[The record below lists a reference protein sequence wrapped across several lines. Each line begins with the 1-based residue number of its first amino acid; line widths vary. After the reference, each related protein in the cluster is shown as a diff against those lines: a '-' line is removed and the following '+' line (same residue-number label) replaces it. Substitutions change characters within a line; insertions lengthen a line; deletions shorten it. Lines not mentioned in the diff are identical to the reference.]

1 MPLSKQQREFYRI
14 FSRHGSGDALVEI
27 TPREVALLV
36 HIAHADLHRRPASWM
51 CSAYCALLATG
62 LYALTPRD
70 IGNLPD
76 ISEEE
81 AFRYLEAAKAT
92 DANDLIFLYLKN
104 LSELY
109 RRRFKFY
116 NIMRVQPFPSP
127 EQIGPR
133 CLLEFGNCS
142 DDLLFTWMAWRKFM
156 YDVDNRSAQE
166 TGYLFEPILASCL
179 GGESVSHRNSPVK
192 RVDGN
197 GRQTSEGRQVDCY
210 IRDAS
215 EVYELKLRVSIAASG
230 QGRIDEE
237 LSFPYEA
244 RVAGLKPILVVF
256 DSTPSPLL
264 EKLSAEYTRHGG
276 SVAIGEAAWAKL
288 AERAGKGMEVFIAK
302 YIKPPIQKMRQW
314 QRVLP
319 ADILL
324 SASSRGMSISSGTG
338 DSYTIPRE
346 DDVR

>member
-1 MPLSKQQREFYRI
+1 MSLSKQQREFYRI

-27 TPREVALLV
+27 TPREVALLA

-81 AFRYLEAAKAT
+81 AFHCLEAAKAT
-92 DANDLIFLYLKN
+92 DAND
-104 LSELY
+104 
-109 RRRFKFY
+109 
-116 NIMRVQPFPSP
+116 
-127 EQIGPR
+127 
-133 CLLEFGNCS
+133 LLEFGNCS

>member
-27 TPREVALLV
+27 TPREVALLA
-36 HIAHADLHRRPASWM
+36 HIAYVDLHRRRASWM
-51 CSAYCALLATG
+51 CSTYCALVDAG
-62 LYALTPRD
+62 LYALGPRD

-142 DDLLFTWMAWRKFM
+142 DDVLFTWMAWRKFL

-166 TGYLFEPILASCL
+166 TGYLFEPLLASCL
-179 GGESVSHRNSPVK
+179 GGEPVSHRNSPVK
-192 RVDGN
+192 RVDGK
-197 GRQTSEGRQVDCY
+197 GRQTSEGRQIDCY
-210 IRDAS
+210 IRDAA

-230 QGRIDEE
+230 QGRFAEE

-244 RVAGLKPILVVF
+244 SVAGLKPILVVF

-264 EKLSAEYTRHGG
+264 EKLSAEYMSHGG
-276 SVAIGEAAWAKL
+276 SVAIGDAAWAKL
-288 AERAGKGMEVFIAK
+288 AERAGAGMEVFIEK
-302 YIKPPIQKMRQW
+302 YIKPPIQKMRHG

-319 ADILL
+319 ADIHL
-324 SASSRGMSISSGTG
+324 SVSQREMSISNGAG
-338 DSYTIPRE
+338 GSYTIPRGG
-346 DDVR
+346 DR